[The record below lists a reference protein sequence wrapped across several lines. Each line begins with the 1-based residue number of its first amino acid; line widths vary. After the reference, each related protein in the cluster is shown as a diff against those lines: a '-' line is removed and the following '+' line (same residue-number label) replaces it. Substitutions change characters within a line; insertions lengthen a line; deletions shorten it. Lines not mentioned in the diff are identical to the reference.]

1 MIGCRSFRIT
11 SSTQAA
17 VAWVS
22 ALAAPSSPFRA
33 GLASSTYQS
42 QKVFQMKR

>member
-1 MIGCRSFRIT
+1 MIGCSSFRVT
-11 SSTQAA
+11 SKAQAA

-22 ALAAPSSPFRA
+22 ALAAASSLFKT

-42 QKVFQMKR
+42 QKVFQMNR